1 MKRILMTGV
10 LVLSLLSACGLN
22 ERHNLSK
29 ETERKLMSRKSEN
42 KIENTGEKNTDEK
55 NTDEKNAEKEP
66 AFLSEITYSN
76 LRDRETRD
84 YVRKLLIEA
93 GVKEAAVDV
102 FFREV
107 EDFNR
112 TVADESFVAKGFQ
125 TSKEL
130 IIPYNQADISEA
142 WNKAKGNFI
151 GNNCR
156 ITTFS
161 LLDGVIR
168 VEEPKAEKDS
178 SNLFLDKDSVFM
190 NPNSPFNEE
199 QMECFTSVFSNIKTE
214 ATKDIRVHL
223 EKVKDDWKRK
233 KISFSE
239 SAKASMISVF
249 IHSAI
254 EGGDDTLFIGHVGVL
269 LPLEEGGFLF
279 VEKLSF
285 DEPYQVIKFK
295 NKVELN
301 DCLMNRYDVEWNQPT
316 APPFIMEN
324 GELME
329 GYRRKPTEG
338 KN

>member
-1 MKRILMTGV
+1 MKKILITTV
-10 LVLSLLSACGLN
+10 LVFSFLSACGMN
-22 ERHNLSK
+22 EDKNLSK
-29 ETERKLMSRKSEN
+29 ETEEKMITQNTES
-42 KIENTGEKNTDEK
+42 KIEKELEEKKDE
-55 NTDEKNAEKEP
+55 EFLKEI
-66 AFLSEITYSN
+66 EYSN
-76 LRDRETRD
+76 LLDTEVKT
-84 YVRKLLIEA
+84 YVRKNLILS
-93 GVKEAAVDV
+93 GVKESSVDV

-316 APPFIMEN
+316 ASPFIMEN
-324 GELME
+324 GELLE
-329 GYRRKPTEG
+329 GYRKKPG
-338 KN
+338 N

>member
-42 KIENTGEKNTDEK
+42 KIENTDEKNTDEK
-55 NTDEKNAEKEP
+55 NTEKEP

-107 EDFNR
+107 EDYNQ
-112 TVADESFVAKGFQ
+112 TVSDKRFVAQGFQ
-125 TSKEL
+125 TSKDL
-130 IIPYNQADISEA
+130 IIPYNHAELIEA
-142 WNKAKGNFI
+142 WNSAKGDFI

-161 LLDGVIR
+161 LLDGIIR
-168 VEEPKAEKDS
+168 VGDPKAEKDS
-178 SNLFLDKDSVFM
+178 SNLFLDEDAVLM
-190 NPNSPFNEE
+190 NPNTPFNEE
-199 QMECFTSVFSNIKTE
+199 EMERFTSVFSNIKTE
-214 ATKDIRVHL
+214 ATNDISFHL
-223 EKVKDDWKRK
+223 EKVKEDWKRK

-239 SAKASMISVF
+239 SVKASMISVF
-249 IHSAI
+249 FHSAI
-254 EGGDDTLFIGHVGVL
+254 EGGDDTLFIGHAGVL
-269 LPLEEGGFLF
+269 VPQEEGILFL
-279 VEKLSF
+279 EKLSF
-285 DEPYQVIKFK
+285 DEPYQVLKFK

-301 DCLMNRYDVEWNQPT
+301 DFLMNRYDVEWNQPT